1 MGISSSHIFGFMTIT
16 GISLFLNFYFSL
28 IPVNWIIG
36 IFMVVGL
43 LGALFVGKDLLDYD
57 LGTDNSL
64 VNQLDG
70 APGTGSHYD
79 TAIEPD
85 EAWRFVNERINE
97 LEHTPFRKID
107 TDTTNLKKNQKSEQD
122 TIRATI
128 DGRETRITMI
138 MGRPVNGRSGE
149 LIAYIVD
156 LAKPSIHNWSGGLT
170 TDDEKAN
177 PFNGKYG
184 FHISEG
190 GNSISDSSKKDSNA
204 FVEINEGAKKGSEE
218 VKE

>member
-1 MGISSSHIFGFMTIT
+1 MKSSHIFGFITVT
-16 GISLFLNFYFSL
+16 GILLFFNLSLGL
-28 IPVNWIIG
+28 IPANWIFG
-36 IFMVVGL
+36 IFMVVGVL
-43 LGALFVGKDLLDYD
+43 ATVFVGKDLLDFD
-57 LGTDNSL
+57 LGSENGLST
-64 VNQLDG
+64 QLSG

-85 EAWRFVNERINE
+85 EAWEFVNNRIDE
-97 LEHTPFRKID
+97 LDYTPYRKID
-107 TDTTNLKKNQKSEQD
+107 TDTSDLKKNEKTMQD

-138 MGRPVNGRSGE
+138 MGRPYRGRRGE

-156 LAKPSIHNWSGGLT
+156 LAKPSIHNWSGGLR
-170 TDDEKAN
+170 TDEEKEN

-190 GNSISDSSKKDSNA
+190 GNSVNESMEGKDSGA
-204 FVEINEGAKKGSEE
+204 FVEINEGSKDKPEE
-218 VKE
+218 VPE